1 MPSSILDCWSRPR
14 RSRQQQRLPQEVR
27 LSRPPRR
34 RGGPYGRPRAVHDAR
49 RVTECREVPHVG
61 AVGHRLDGRFC
72 SGDLSMRVGNGGDDW
87 VTCRDFRRSELP
99 AKPLYGGRV
108 FLQPGICPGSIENGL
123 HERALELGKV
133 LPRYEAGA
141 PFGRQPLGN
150 GGWP

>member
-1 MPSSILDCWSRPR
+1 MTSRCASETVATIGSPAEI
-14 RSRQQQRLPQEVR
+14 SA
-27 LSRPPRR
+27 
-34 RGGPYGRPRAVHDAR
+34 GAR
-49 RVTECREVPHVG
+49 
-61 AVGHRLDGRFC
+61 
-72 SGDLSMRVGNGGDDW
+72 
-87 VTCRDFRRSELP
+87 LP